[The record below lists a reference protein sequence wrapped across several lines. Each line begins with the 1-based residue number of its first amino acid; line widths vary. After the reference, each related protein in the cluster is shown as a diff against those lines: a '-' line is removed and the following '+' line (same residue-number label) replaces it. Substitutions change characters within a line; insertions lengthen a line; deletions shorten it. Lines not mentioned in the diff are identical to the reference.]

1 MLAQLE
7 TEFPESQ
14 STLDAQMIY
23 YNQGSNGNSSYSNPN
38 KLNNTS
44 EIELPQEYDLFGNYP
59 NPFNPNTNISYALP
73 FESEVEIKIFD
84 IMGREIKTFDVNGV
98 SAGYHSILW
107 DGLNNNGN
115 QVSSGIYIYV
125 FKARSLETTDFF
137 TKSAKM
143 IMLK

>member
-1 MLAQLE
+1 
-7 TEFPESQ
+7 
-14 STLDAQMIY
+14 
-23 YNQGSNGNSSYSNPN
+23 
-38 KLNNTS
+38 
-44 EIELPQEYDLFGNYP
+44 
-59 NPFNPNTNISYALP
+59 
-73 FESEVEIKIFD
+73 
-84 IMGREIKTFDVNGV
+84 MGREIKSFNLTGV

-125 FKARSLETTDFF
+125 FKARSIETKDFF